1 MHEDSLARDLTRWI
15 VFALL
20 CTTAGISG
28 FQRDRR
34 GPLTPDEALASF
46 QLEPGY
52 RIELVAAEPLI
63 TSPVAVAFDERGRMF
78 VVENR
83 GYPDPLEG
91 SAPAA
96 PQGVVALLEDTD
108 RDGRFDKR
116 TDFASG
122 LTYPNGVMPWDGG
135 VFVTCAPDLLYL
147 KDTNGDG
154 VADVRRVV
162 LTGFAATRTGQIRF
176 SHPTLGLDNWV
187 YLTAGLNGGRVTA
200 PDHPERPAVEFT
212 NSDSR
217 FNPFTSAFELTGGQ
231 GQFGQTFDDYGRRFI
246 CDNRHPV
253 WHAVLEPRY
262 LKRNPHLAFSATV
275 QEVAKAGADAVV
287 WPLSADMTTASFIPM
302 LMSAPHA
309 GTFTAASG
317 VHIHRGD
324 ALPKGH
330 EGSLFICESAQN
342 LVQRQIRSSSGVTF
356 TSRPAREGAEF
367 LASRDN
373 WFRPV
378 FSTNGPDGALY
389 IVDMYR
395 KVIDH
400 PQYVPDGSRALLD
413 FEAGKERGRIY
424 RVVARDRPRDP
435 QPIDLARMSAT
446 ELSRALEHPNAW
458 WRETAQRLLVERR
471 AAGAIPPL
479 RILAATG
486 RSDVARIHAL
496 WTLDG
501 LGALDAAD
509 MAQALEDP
517 QAGVRENAVRLSEAR
532 LAASADLRTRVVRL
546 AADPDDRVRFQV
558 ALALGETDDPQAIPA
573 LAAIAR
579 RDGDQSWTRAAILSS
594 IADRSNAFLQ
604 SFVSSPS
611 ASVAVKAAVMRDL
624 GQLFGAGETVERC
637 LDLIVQVA
645 EPGPEFGW
653 QPAALSGIAQGV
665 RARGLG
671 SESRS
676 AFMTLLAADSSKA
689 HLAGERVE
697 DLLRRASVIAMD
709 EAASVDVRLATV
721 TLLGQTDYR
730 LAGKTLERLLAPR
743 YSSELQVAAVRAL
756 AQLPGRDGTG
766 SLVEPAR
773 WSAFTPQLREA
784 VLSALMAEE
793 RHLPLLLDAID
804 SRSIAVTAIGPSR
817 RTRLMT
823 HRNPAIQQRARAL
836 FAVIGSADRMQVY
849 ERLRATVLKRTGN
862 PENGRPIF
870 DGRCAACH
878 AFNGAGGRLGPDLS
892 SIRNQPADAILLHAL
907 VPDYEISPGYEAY
920 IVETRDRR
928 TIVGRLESEAPN
940 SLTLRDASS
949 QQHVILR
956 SNVITMSGSTS
967 SLMPNELERGLSEQ
981 DLADLLAYL
990 KRDSV
995 AR

>member
-1 MHEDSLARDLTRWI
+1 L
-15 VFALL
+15 VALL
-20 CTTAGISG
+20 CAAGGVSG
-28 FQRDRR
+28 FQRGQA
-34 GPLTPDEALASF
+34 GPLAADEALASF
-46 QLEPGY
+46 ELEPGY
-52 RIELVAAEPLI
+52 RIELAAAEPLI
-63 TSPVAVAFDERGRMF
+63 RSPVAIAFDERGRMF

-83 GYPDPLEG
+83 GYPDPLDG

-96 PQGVVALLEDTD
+96 PRGVVALLEDTD
-108 RDGRFDKR
+108 RDGRFDTR
-116 TDFASG
+116 TDFATG

-176 SHPTLGLDNWV
+176 SHPTLGLDNWM
-187 YLTAGLNGGRVTA
+187 YLTGGLNGGRVTA

-217 FNPFTSAFELTGGQ
+217 FNPVTSAFELTGGQ

-262 LKRNPHLAFSATV
+262 LSRNPHLASSTTV
-275 QEVAKAGADAVV
+275 QEVAKSGADALV
-287 WPLSADMTTASFIPM
+287 WPLSADMTTASFIPA

-324 ALPKGH
+324 ALPRGH

-342 LVQRQIRSSSGVTF
+342 LVQRQIRSASGVTF
-356 TSRPAREGAEF
+356 TSRPARQGAEF

-378 FSTNGPDGALY
+378 FSANGPDGALY

-400 PQYVPDGSRALLD
+400 PQYVPEGSRALLD
-413 FEAGKERGRIY
+413 FEAGRERGRIY
-424 RVVARDRPRDP
+424 RVVARGWTRDAR
-435 QPIDLARMSAT
+435 PIDLGRMSAA
-446 ELSRALEHPNAW
+446 ELSRTLEHSNAW
-458 WRETAQRLLVERR
+458 WREAAQRLLVERGDP
-471 AAGAIPPL
+471 GAIPRL
-479 RILAATG
+479 RTLAATG

-501 LGALDAAD
+501 LRALDATDIAT
-509 MAQALEDP
+509 ALEDR
-517 QAGVRENAVRLSEAR
+517 QAPVRENAVRLGEAR
-532 LAASADLRTRVVRL
+532 LPASADLRTRVVRL
-546 AADPDDRVRFQV
+546 AEDPDDRVRFQV
-558 ALALGETDDPQAIPA
+558 ALALGETDDPRAIPA
-573 LAAIAR
+573 LASIAR
-579 RDGDQSWTRAAILSS
+579 RDGDQPWMRVAILSA
-594 IADRSNAFLQ
+594 IKNRSNAFLE

-611 ASVAVKAAVMRDL
+611 SSAAVKAAVMRDL
-624 GQLFGAGETVERC
+624 GQLFGTGETTERC
-637 LDLIVQVA
+637 LDLILQIV
-645 EPGPEFGW
+645 EPSPELGW
-653 QPAALSGIAQGV
+653 QLAALSGIAQGV

-671 SESRS
+671 GDSRS
-676 AFMTLLAADSSKA
+676 AFMTLLAADSPKA
-689 HLAGERVE
+689 RLASERVE
-697 DLLRRASVIAMD
+697 ALLLRASATALD
-709 EAASVDVRLATV
+709 QAASADVRLAAV

-730 LAGKTLERLLAPR
+730 LAGKTLETLLAPR
-743 YSSELQVAAVRAL
+743 SSSELQGAAVRAL
-756 AQLPGRDGTG
+756 AQLPGRDGTAY
-766 SLVEPAR
+766 LVEPAR
-773 WSAFTPQLREA
+773 WAAFTPQLREA

-793 RHLPLLLDAID
+793 RHLLLLLDAVD
-804 SRSIAVTAIGPSR
+804 SRSIAVTAVGPSR

-849 ERLRATVLKRTGN
+849 EALRASVLKRTGN
-862 PENGRPIF
+862 PANGKPIF
-870 DGRCAACH
+870 DSRCATCH
-878 AFNGAGGRLGPDLS
+878 AFDGAGGRLGPDLS
-892 SIRNQPADAILLHAL
+892 GIRNQPADAILLHAL
-907 VPDYEISPGYEAY
+907 VPDYEIAPGYDAY
-920 IVETRDRR
+920 IVETRDGQ
-928 TIVGRLESEAPN
+928 TIFGRLESEAPN

-956 SNVITMSGSTS
+956 STVIRMSAAKN
-967 SLMPNELERGLSEQ
+967 SLMPNELERGLSDQ
-981 DLADLLAYL
+981 DLADLLGYL